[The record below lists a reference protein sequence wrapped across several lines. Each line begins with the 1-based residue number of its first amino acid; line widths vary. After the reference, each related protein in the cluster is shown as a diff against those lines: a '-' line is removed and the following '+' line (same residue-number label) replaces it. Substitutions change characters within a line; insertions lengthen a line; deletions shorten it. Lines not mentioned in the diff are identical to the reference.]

1 MERRNREEVYTS
13 STRRTPR
20 GKRLLSWLLSIVMV
34 LSLLPGME
42 LHVHAAYEDG
52 MECPGCG
59 HYHWDENCCGVCGAC
74 TRECDDDCYEE
85 THCINDCGACRAD
98 GDFTCDSSECGYCYE
113 CARKEE
119 PEKHCDYC
127 GEEDDGGICPECHY
141 CSECVTEFE
150 EIHCSVCEECVGGGL
165 RMCTEDHEH
174 PSGLESAHCTGESVV
189 CGKCG
194 GCFFEHEGDYCWD
207 CELCQKCALED
218 NKHCFECGEC
228 SSDETPCE
236 EGTKEAGDNTLC
248 ETCCMS
254 YDHHCSD
261 CYEHVNFDDYDGV
274 EGWCRDGGHGT
285 HCSSCAELTRC
296 LQCDRCWECAGL
308 DLCDDCG
315 LCEECCSENTE
326 TMRCDH
332 DYCVESSDYEDH
344 LCPDCGECPG
354 DDPCEFCGR
363 CSSCADSFHCEHG
376 RCEEDPDY
384 DYEHVCPG
392 CSDCFYSDDL
402 CETCELCAECSEHC
416 EKHDICPDN
425 ASEWDAHACPDCG
438 ECPGEK
444 SLCEI
449 CGLCETCAEHCEDG
463 YCKYA
468 DDFGGNC
475 DCVPCPHDEKST
487 YQSNRQGHWKVC
499 SDCGLLVDR
508 AAHTE
513 GAPVLNSAES
523 TADVDVYNLPC
534 EDCGYVL
541 AKINSPKGE
550 VPPHVHRYDANGYCQ
565 VCGAKSDGK
574 PYIIRQPADFECSV
588 QGDSG
593 AVIKARYSL
602 RAYGS
607 GELSYQWY
615 YSNGNKI
622 VDVIPDG
629 PGEFTISGTQTPNL
643 VMTVPEDACLGGYGP
658 YYCVVTNA
666 KGSVRSA
673 DARLTAKHNYR
684 NCYPIDRLDKDGNP
698 IKIVLYYANGSID
711 YGIPLSDV
719 HITCCVGCSAEKPG
733 AKPEDHVFSSWVIKQ
748 EPSDKYSGIKSR
760 TCKTCGYIDYGTFTA
775 HECVYAV
782 KFDESGHWEEC
793 KTCGA
798 KKPLR
803 DPDLEW
809 SAPAYKESHRFAN
822 FERTVEPTEDAF
834 GEETAQ
840 CEKAGCSATLTR
852 QVKKLPH
859 EHEFFTLAEHL
870 HYATEGLGTWTVN
883 KDTLGGLIDASMTVE
898 IDGVT
903 LTVFGAD
910 KTHHWFYC
918 KKPGCNVKGPSM
930 VHMMAG
936 LNVDFPP
943 DGETDG
949 SGVAACKVCEFEIR
963 KVMPAGSYPIVVEN
977 GISLNAQGKTV
988 ASGRAGDVITIR
1000 PRQLSG
1006 KAFSHWKLH
1015 YGGVTLA
1022 DPTQEETTFTVK
1034 KITPAAANP
1043 TYADYIIH
1051 LEAVYDTCPHSGG
1064 TVIGEVIPAGCTS
1077 YGKAADTLC
1086 AVCGAVLTEG
1096 GKTEPNGHAPES
1108 DWVIDPSSVESG
1120 DCRHYG
1126 NSGNLVCPDC
1136 GETMQPGEKT
1146 PRMHAH
1152 TTLTDEMPATCTTR
1166 GFTGNRV
1173 CDDCSKIAERGS
1185 FINKS
1190 EHSFGEWKPRKGDT
1204 KEIRE
1209 CTACGL
1215 KESREV
1221 SAPGIE
1227 VESVTLDQ
1235 NTLTLPVGKS
1245 ETLTATVL
1253 PEAATNKAVMWTSA
1267 DRSIAAVD
1275 ENGKVTAVKA
1285 GKTTITVTTV
1295 DGSHKAHCDVTV
1307 TTDTETKV
1315 LAGIQIT
1322 TPPKK
1327 TTYVVGESFDKT
1339 GMTVYAVYTD
1349 NTRDIVAGY
1358 TYSPSGAL
1366 KTTDTEIT
1374 VSYTAGS
1381 VTVQTTQKIKV
1392 VSSSA
1397 HTGDSGSSDTTY
1409 GITVKSAK
1417 NGDVTASHKSASK
1430 GTTVT
1435 LTVDPDKG
1443 YVLDTLTVLDGK
1455 DKEIK
1460 LTEKNGKYTFT
1471 MPAGKVTVEGKFKAE
1486 QSTGK
1491 NPFTDVPVGC
1501 YYEDAVIWAVDKGIT
1516 AGTDATTFNPDGP
1529 CTRAQI
1535 VTFLWRAAGSP
1546 EPKSKVMP
1554 FTDVPSGSYYYD
1566 AVLWAMEQGI
1576 TKGTS
1581 DTAFSPNA
1589 SCTRAQIVTFLWRA
1603 NGSPAVSGNS
1613 AFTDV
1618 ASDAY
1623 YAAAVAWA
1631 EKNGVTGGIGN
1642 GLFGSGNNC
1651 TRAQIVTF
1659 IYRSVK

>member
-1 MERRNREEVYTS
+1 MKQRNREEAYAS
-13 STRRTPR
+13 STRSSPR
-20 GKRLLSWLLSIVMV
+20 GKRLLSWLLSIVML
-34 LSLLPGME
+34 LSLLPGMAI
-42 LHVHAAYEDG
+42 HVHAAYEDG

-59 HYHWDENCCGVCGAC
+59 EYHWDENCCGNCGAC
-74 TRECDDDCYEE
+74 TRACDDDCYEE

-98 GDFTCDSSECGYCYE
+98 GNFACDCGYCYD
-113 CARKEE
+113 CARELE

-127 GEEDDGGICPECHY
+127 GEEDDGGICSECGL
-141 CSECVTEFE
+141 CSECVTDFE
-150 EIHCSVCEECVGGGL
+150 DVHCSVCEECIAGGL
-165 RMCTEDHEH
+165 RMCNEDHSH

-189 CGKCG
+189 CEKCN
-194 GCFFEHEGDYCWD
+194 GCFFEHEDDYCWD
-207 CELCQKCALED
+207 CELCQKCALD
-218 NKHCFECGEC
+218 NNKHCFECGEC
-228 SSDETPCE
+228 SSNETPCE
-236 EGTKEAGDNTLC
+236 KGSEEAGGNTVC
-248 ETCCMS
+248 ESCCES
-254 YDHHCSD
+254 YGHHCSD

-274 EGWCRDGGHGT
+274 EGWCSDGGHGT
-285 HCSSCAELTRC
+285 HCSSCADLTRC
-296 LQCDRCWECAGL
+296 LQCDRCWDCAGL

-315 LCEECCSENTE
+315 LCEECCRENTE

-344 LCPDCGECPG
+344 LCPDCDECSG

-363 CSSCADSFHCEHG
+363 CASCAESAHCEHG

-444 SLCEI
+444 ALCAT
-449 CGLCETCAEHCEDG
+449 CGLCETCAEHCEHR

-468 DDFGGNC
+468 DDFGDDC
-475 DCVPCPHDEKST
+475 DCVPCPHNEKST

-513 GAPVLNSAES
+513 GTPVLNSAES

-534 EDCGYVL
+534 ETCGYVM
-541 AKINSPKGE
+541 ANVNSPKGE

-615 YSNGNKI
+615 YANGNKI

-629 PGEFTISGTQTPNL
+629 PGEFTISGTKTPNL
-643 VMTVPEDACLGGYGP
+643 VMTVPEDACTGGYGP

-673 DARLTAKHNYR
+673 DAHLTAKHNYR
-684 NCYPIDRLDKDGNP
+684 NCNPINRLDKDGNP
-698 IKIVLYYANGSID
+698 ITIVLHYANGSID

-733 AKPEDHVFSSWVIKQ
+733 AKREDHVFSSWVIKQ

-760 TCKTCGYIDYGTFTA
+760 TCKTCGHIDYGTFTA

-809 SAPAYKESHRFAN
+809 GTPTYKESHRFAN
-822 FERTVEPTEDAF
+822 FKRTVEPTEDAF

-840 CEKAGCSATLTR
+840 CEKADCHATITR
-852 QVKKLPH
+852 EIKKTPH
-859 EHEFFTLAEHL
+859 EHVFYTWDE
-870 HYATEGLGTWTVN
+870 YIDIATEDKGIWDIKEDAAGN
-883 KDTLGGLIDASMTVE
+883 LISACMYTMV
-898 IDGVT
+898 DGQKIK
-903 LTVFGAD
+903 VFGAD
-910 KTHHWFYC
+910 VTYHWYYC
-918 KKPGCNVKGPSM
+918 KKPSCNEKGVPKAHKM
-930 VHMMAG
+930 TG
-936 LNVDFPP
+936 WIVDFPP
-943 DGETDG
+943 DAATSG
-949 SGVAACKVCEFEIR
+949 SSKSECRTCGYEVR
-963 KVMPAGSYPIVVEN
+963 KAMEAGSYPIVVEN
-977 GISLNAQGKTV
+977 GISLNAEGKTV

-1006 KAFSHWKLH
+1006 KVFSHWKLH
-1015 YGGVTLA
+1015 YGGVTLT
-1022 DPTQEETTFTVK
+1022 DPNQEGTTFTVK
-1034 KITPAAANP
+1034 KITPAATHP

-1051 LEAVYDTCPHSGG
+1051 LEAVYDTCQHDGG
-1064 TVIGEVIPAGCTS
+1064 RVTGEVIPAGCTS
-1077 YGKAADTLC
+1077 YGKAGDTLC
-1086 AVCGAVLTEG
+1086 AVCGAVLEEG

-1108 DWVIDPSSVESG
+1108 EWVIDPSSVESG

-1136 GETMQPGEKT
+1136 GETMKPGEKT

-1166 GFTGNRV
+1166 GFTGNLV

-1190 EHSFGEWKPRKGDT
+1190 EHSFGEWKLLGKGGT

-1215 KESREV
+1215 KETRSVPGTEV
-1221 SAPGIE
+1221 K
-1227 VESVTLDQ
+1227 SVTLDQ

-1327 TTYVVGESFDKT
+1327 TTYVAGESFDKT

-1349 NTRDIVAGY
+1349 NTRDIAAGY

-1397 HTGDSGSSDTTY
+1397 HTGDSGSGDTTY

-1455 DKEIK
+1455 DKELK

-1471 MPAGKVTVEGKFKAE
+1471 MPASKVTVEAMFKAE

-1491 NPFTDVPVGC
+1491 NSFTDVPAGS

-1516 AGTDATTFNPDGP
+1516 TGTSATTFDPNGI
-1529 CTRAQI
+1529 CTRAQA

-1546 EPKSKVMP
+1546 AAKSSAMP
-1554 FTDVPSGSYYYD
+1554 FADVQAGSYYYD
-1566 AVLWAMEQGI
+1566 AVLWAVENGI

-1581 DTAFSPNA
+1581 DTMFSPDA
-1589 SCTRAQIVTFLWRA
+1589 TCTRAQIVTFLWRA
-1603 NGSPAVSGNS
+1603 NGSPAVSGDS
-1613 AFTDV
+1613 AFTDM

-1623 YAAAVAWA
+1623 YAAAVTWA
-1631 EKNGVTGGIGN
+1631 EKNDVTGGIGG
-1642 GLFGSGNNC
+1642 GLFGSNNDC

-1659 IYRSVK
+1659 LYRSVK

>member
-1 MERRNREEVYTS
+1 M
-13 STRRTPR
+13 
-20 GKRLLSWLLSIVMV
+20 
-34 LSLLPGME
+34 
-42 LHVHAAYEDG
+42 
-52 MECPGCG
+52 
-59 HYHWDENCCGVCGAC
+59 
-74 TRECDDDCYEE
+74 
-85 THCINDCGACRAD
+85 
-98 GDFTCDSSECGYCYE
+98 
-113 CARKEE
+113 
-119 PEKHCDYC
+119 
-127 GEEDDGGICPECHY
+127 
-141 CSECVTEFE
+141 
-150 EIHCSVCEECVGGGL
+150 
-165 RMCTEDHEH
+165 
-174 PSGLESAHCTGESVV
+174 
-189 CGKCG
+189 
-194 GCFFEHEGDYCWD
+194 
-207 CELCQKCALED
+207 
-218 NKHCFECGEC
+218 
-228 SSDETPCE
+228 
-236 EGTKEAGDNTLC
+236 
-248 ETCCMS
+248 
-254 YDHHCSD
+254 
-261 CYEHVNFDDYDGV
+261 
-274 EGWCRDGGHGT
+274 
-285 HCSSCAELTRC
+285 
-296 LQCDRCWECAGL
+296 
-308 DLCDDCG
+308 
-315 LCEECCSENTE
+315 
-326 TMRCDH
+326 
-332 DYCVESSDYEDH
+332 
-344 LCPDCGECPG
+344 CPDCEKC
-354 DDPCEFCGR
+354 F
-363 CSSCADSFHCEHG
+363 DSDE
-376 RCEEDPDY
+376 
-384 DYEHVCPG
+384 
-392 CSDCFYSDDL
+392 L
-402 CETCELCAECSEHC
+402 CETCELCEDCWEHC
-416 EKHDICPDN
+416 EKHDTCPDN
-425 ASEWDAHACPDCG
+425 ASDWDAHACPACG

-444 SLCEI
+444 ELCAT
-449 CGLCETCAEHCEDG
+449 CGLCESCAEHCEHG
-463 YCKYA
+463 VCKHA
-468 DDFGGNC
+468 DDFGQNC
-475 DCVPCPHDEKST
+475 GCEPCSHENQSVW
-487 YQSNRQGHWKVC
+487 QSNRYSHWKIC
-499 SDCGLLVDR
+499 NGCQITLERANHRAGDLLKSD
-508 AAHTE
+508 
-513 GAPVLNSAES
+513 AES
-523 TADVDVYNLPC
+523 TAEKDVYINRC
-534 EDCGYVL
+534 VDCGYEMYKV
-541 AKINSPKGE
+541 SYPKGE
-550 VPPHVHRYDANGYCQ
+550 IPPHVHRYDANGYCT
-565 VCGAKSDGK
+565 VCGSESDGK
-574 PYIIRQPADFECSV
+574 PYIIRQPEDFECTV
-588 QGDSG
+588 QGESG
-593 AVIKARYSL
+593 TAIKARYSL

-615 YSNGNKI
+615 YSNGKEI
-622 VDVIPDG
+622 EEIIPDN
-629 PGEFTISGTQTPNL
+629 PGEFTISGTKTPNL
-643 VMTVPEDACLGGYGP
+643 VMTVPEDACVGGYGP

-673 DARLTAKHNYR
+673 DAHLTAKHNYR
-684 NCYPIDRLDKDGNP
+684 GCYPINRLDKDGNP
-698 IKIVLYYANGSID
+698 ITIVLHYANGSID

-733 AKPEDHVFSSWVIKQ
+733 AKREDHVFSSWVIKQ

-760 TCKTCGYIDYGTFTA
+760 TCKTCGHIDYGTFTA

-809 SAPAYKESHRFAN
+809 GTPTYKESHRFAN
-822 FERTVEPTEDAF
+822 FKRTVEPTEDAF
-834 GEETAQ
+834 GKETAQ
-840 CEKAGCSATLTR
+840 CEKADCHATITR
-852 QVKKLPH
+852 EIKKTPH
-859 EHEFFTLAEHL
+859 EHVFYTWAE
-870 HYATEGLGTWTVN
+870 YIDIATEGKGIWDIKEDAAGN
-883 KDTLGGLIDASMTVE
+883 LISACMYTMV
-898 IDGVT
+898 DGQKIK
-903 LTVFGAD
+903 VFGAD
-910 KTHHWFYC
+910 VTYHWYYC
-918 KKPGCNVKGPSM
+918 KKPSCNEKGVPKAHKM
-930 VHMMAG
+930 TG
-936 LNVDFPP
+936 WIVDFPP
-943 DGETDG
+943 DAATSG
-949 SGVAACKVCEFEIR
+949 SSKSECRTCGYEVR
-963 KVMPAGSYPIVVEN
+963 KAMEAGSYPIVVEN
-977 GISLNAQGKTV
+977 GISLNAEGKTV

-1006 KAFSHWKLH
+1006 KVFSHWKLH
-1015 YGGVTLA
+1015 YGGVTLT
-1022 DPTQEETTFTVK
+1022 DPNQEGTTFTVQ
-1034 KITPAAANP
+1034 KITPATTHP

-1051 LEAVYDTCPHSGG
+1051 LEAMYDTCQHDGG
-1064 TVIGEVIPAGCTS
+1064 RVTGEVIPAGCTS
-1077 YGKAADTLC
+1077 YGKAGDTLC

-1096 GKTEPNGHAPES
+1096 GKIEPKDHAPES
-1108 DWVIDPSSVESG
+1108 EWVIDPSSVESG

-1136 GETMQPGEKT
+1136 GETMKPGEKT

-1235 NTLTLPVGKS
+1235 NTLTLSVGKS

-1327 TTYVVGESFDKT
+1327 TTYVAGESFDKT

-1349 NTRDIVAGY
+1349 NTRDIAAGY

-1397 HTGDSGSSDTTY
+1397 HTGGGGGGDTTY

-1455 DKEIK
+1455 DKELK

-1471 MPAGKVTVEGKFKAE
+1471 MPASKVTVEAMFKAE

-1491 NPFTDVPVGC
+1491 NSFTDVPAGS

-1516 AGTDATTFNPDGP
+1516 TGTSATTFDPNGI
-1529 CTRAQI
+1529 CTRAQA

-1546 EPKSKVMP
+1546 AAKSSAMP
-1554 FTDVPSGSYYYD
+1554 FADVQAGSYYYD
-1566 AVLWAMEQGI
+1566 AVLWAVENGI
-1576 TKGTS
+1576 TKGSS
-1581 DTAFSPNA
+1581 DTMFSPGA
-1589 SCTRAQIVTFLWRA
+1589 TCTRAQIVTFLWRA
-1603 NGSPAVSGNS
+1603 NGSPAVSGDS
-1613 AFTDV
+1613 AFTDM

-1623 YAAAVAWA
+1623 YAAAVTWA
-1631 EKNGVTGGIGN
+1631 EKNGVTGGIGG
-1642 GLFGSGNNC
+1642 GLFGSNNNC

-1659 IYRSVK
+1659 LYRSVK

>member
-1 MERRNREEVYTS
+1 MKQRNREEAYAS
-13 STRRTPR
+13 STRSSPR

-34 LSLLPGME
+34 LSLLPGMAI
-42 LHVHAAYEDG
+42 HVHAAYEDG

-59 HYHWDENCCGVCGAC
+59 EYHWDENCCGNCGAC
-74 TRECDDDCYEE
+74 TRACDDDCYEE

-98 GDFTCDSSECGYCYE
+98 GNFACDCGYCYD
-113 CARKEE
+113 CARELE

-127 GEEDDGGICPECHY
+127 GEEDDGGICSECGL
-141 CSECVTEFE
+141 CSECVTDFE
-150 EIHCSVCEECVGGGL
+150 DVHCSVCEECIAGGL
-165 RMCTEDHEH
+165 RMCNEDHSH

-189 CGKCG
+189 CEKCN
-194 GCFFEHEGDYCWD
+194 GCFFEHEDDYCWD
-207 CELCQKCALED
+207 CELCQKCALD
-218 NKHCFECGEC
+218 NNKHCFECGEC
-228 SSDETPCE
+228 SSNETPCE
-236 EGTKEAGDNTLC
+236 KGSEEAGGNTVC
-248 ETCCMS
+248 ESCCES
-254 YDHHCSD
+254 YGHHCSD

-274 EGWCRDGGHGT
+274 EGWCSDGGHGT
-285 HCSSCAELTRC
+285 HCSSCADLTRC
-296 LQCDRCWECAGL
+296 LQCDRCWDCAGL

-315 LCEECCSENTE
+315 LCEECCRENTE
-326 TMRCDH
+326 TTRCDH

-344 LCPDCGECPG
+344 LCPDCDECSG

-363 CSSCADSFHCEHG
+363 CASCAESAHCEHG

-444 SLCEI
+444 ALCAT
-449 CGLCETCAEHCEDG
+449 CGLCETCAEHCEHG

-468 DDFGGNC
+468 DDFGDVC
-475 DCVPCPHDEKST
+475 DCVPCPHGEKST

-513 GAPVLNSAES
+513 GTPVLNSAES

-534 EDCGYVL
+534 ETCGYVM
-541 AKINSPKGE
+541 ANVNSPKGE

-615 YSNGNKI
+615 YANGNKI

-629 PGEFTISGTQTPNL
+629 PGEFIISGTQTPNL
-643 VMTVPEDACLGGYGP
+643 VMTVPEDACVGGYGP

-673 DARLTAKHNYR
+673 DAHLTAKHNYR
-684 NCYPIDRLDKDGNP
+684 NCNPINRLDKDGNP
-698 IKIVLYYANGSID
+698 ITIVLHYANGSID

-733 AKPEDHVFSSWVIKQ
+733 AKREDHVFSSWVIKQ

-760 TCKTCGYIDYGTFTA
+760 TCKTCGHIDYGTFTA

-809 SAPAYKESHRFAN
+809 GAPTYKESHRFAN

-834 GEETAQ
+834 GKETAQ
-840 CEKAGCSATLTR
+840 CEKADCHATITR
-852 QVKKLPH
+852 EIKKTPH
-859 EHEFFTLAEHL
+859 EHVFYTWGE
-870 HYATEGLGTWTVN
+870 YIDIATEGKGIWDIKEDAAGN
-883 KDTLGGLIDASMTVE
+883 LISACMYTMV
-898 IDGVT
+898 DGQKIK
-903 LTVFGAD
+903 VFGAD
-910 KTHHWFYC
+910 VTYHWYYC
-918 KKPGCNVKGPSM
+918 KKPSCNEKGGQKAHKM
-930 VHMMAG
+930 TG
-936 LNVDFPP
+936 WIVDFPP
-943 DGETDG
+943 DAATSG
-949 SGVAACKVCEFEIR
+949 SSKSECRTCGYEVR
-963 KVMPAGSYPIVVEN
+963 KAMKAGSYPIVVEK
-977 GISLNAQGKTV
+977 GTSYNAKGEMV
-988 ASGRAGDVITIR
+988 SGSMIGNTITIKAK
-1000 PRQLSG
+1000 QLEG
-1006 KAFSHWKLH
+1006 LKFKHWIVH
-1015 YGGVTLA
+1015 NGGVTLA
-1022 DPTQEETTFTVK
+1022 DPMQEETTFTVK

-1064 TVIGEVIPAGCTS
+1064 RVTGEVIPAGCTS
-1077 YGKAADTLC
+1077 YGKAGDTLC

-1096 GKTEPNGHAPES
+1096 GKIEPKDHAPES
-1108 DWVIDPSSVESG
+1108 EWVIDPSSVESG

-1136 GETMQPGEKT
+1136 GETMKPGEKT

-1152 TTLTDEMPATCTTR
+1152 TTLTDKMPATCTTR
-1166 GFTGNRV
+1166 GFTGNLV

-1190 EHSFGEWKPRKGDT
+1190 EHSFGEWKLLGKGGT

-1215 KESREV
+1215 KETRSVPGTEV
-1221 SAPGIE
+1221 K
-1227 VESVTLDQ
+1227 SVTLDQ

-1267 DRSIAAVD
+1267 DWSIAAVD

-1349 NTRDIVAGY
+1349 NTRDIAAGY

-1397 HTGDSGSSDTTY
+1397 HTGDSGSGDTTY

-1417 NGDVTASHKSASK
+1417 NGDVTASHKTASK
-1430 GTTVT
+1430 GATVT

-1455 DKEIK
+1455 DKELK

-1471 MPAGKVTVEGKFKAE
+1471 MPASKVTVEAMFKAE

-1491 NPFTDVPVGC
+1491 NSFTDVPAGS

-1516 AGTDATTFNPDGP
+1516 TGTSATTFEPNGI
-1529 CTRAQI
+1529 CTRAQA

-1546 EPKSKVMP
+1546 AAKSSAMP
-1554 FTDVPSGSYYYD
+1554 FVDVKAGSYYET
-1566 AVLWAMEQGI
+1566 AVLWAVENGI

-1581 DTAFSPNA
+1581 DTMFSPDA
-1589 SCTRAQIVTFLWRA
+1589 TCTRAQIVTFLWRA
-1603 NGSPAVSGNS
+1603 NGSPAVSGDS
-1613 AFTDV
+1613 AFTDM

-1623 YAAAVAWA
+1623 YAAAVTWA
-1631 EKNGVTGGIGN
+1631 EKNGVTGGIGG
-1642 GLFGSGNNC
+1642 GLFGSNNNC

-1659 IYRSVK
+1659 LYRSVK

>member
-1 MERRNREEVYTS
+1 MKQRNRKEVSTC
-13 STRRTPR
+13 STRSSPR
-20 GKRLLSWLLSIVMV
+20 GKKLLSWLLSMVMV
-34 LSLLPGME
+34 LSLLPEMAI
-42 LHVHAAYEDG
+42 HVHAAYEDG

-98 GDFTCDSSECGYCYE
+98 GNFACDCGYCYD
-113 CARKEE
+113 CARELE

-127 GEEDDGGICPECHY
+127 GEEDDGGICSECGL
-141 CSECVTEFE
+141 CSECVTDFE
-150 EIHCSVCEECVGGGL
+150 EVHCSVCEECVGGGL

-174 PSGLESAHCTGESVV
+174 SSGLESAHCTGESVV

-315 LCEECCSENTE
+315 LCE
-326 TMRCDH
+326 
-332 DYCVESSDYEDH
+332 
-344 LCPDCGECPG
+344 
-354 DDPCEFCGR
+354 
-363 CSSCADSFHCEHG
+363 
-376 RCEEDPDY
+376 
-384 DYEHVCPG
+384 
-392 CSDCFYSDDL
+392 
-402 CETCELCAECSEHC
+402 
-416 EKHDICPDN
+416 
-425 ASEWDAHACPDCG
+425 
-438 ECPGEK
+438 
-444 SLCEI
+444 
-449 CGLCETCAEHCEDG
+449 TCAEHCEHG

-475 DCVPCPHDEKST
+475 DCVPCPHNEKST

-513 GAPVLNSAES
+513 GTPVLNSAES

-534 EDCGYVL
+534 ETCGYVM
-541 AKINSPKGE
+541 ANVNSPKGE

-629 PGEFTISGTQTPNL
+629 PGEFIISGTQTPNL

-684 NCYPIDRLDKDGNP
+684 NCNPINRLDKDGNP
-698 IKIVLYYANGSID
+698 IKIVLHYANGSIG
-711 YGIPLSDV
+711 YGIPVSDV

-733 AKPEDHVFSSWVIKQ
+733 AKPEDHVFSSWVIEQ

-760 TCKTCGYIDYGTFTA
+760 TCKTCGHIDYGTFTA

-782 KFDESGHWEEC
+782 KYDESGHWEEC

-809 SAPAYKESHRFAN
+809 GAPTYKESHRFAN
-822 FERTVEPTEDAF
+822 FERTVKPTEDAF
-834 GEETAQ
+834 GEEAAQ
-840 CEKAGCSATLTR
+840 CEKTGCHATITR

-859 EHEFFTLAEHL
+859 EHVF
-870 HYATEGLGTWTVN
+870 YTWDEYIDIASEN
-883 KDTLGGLIDASMTVE
+883 KGIWDIKEDAAGNLISACMYTMV
-898 IDGVT
+898 DGQKIK
-903 LTVFGAD
+903 VFGAD
-910 KTHHWFYC
+910 VTYHWYYC
-918 KKPGCNVKGPSM
+918 KKPSCNEKGGQKAHKM
-930 VHMMAG
+930 TG
-936 LNVDFPP
+936 WIVDFPP
-943 DGETDG
+943 DAATSG
-949 SGVAACKVCEFEIR
+949 SSKSECRTCGYEVR
-963 KVMPAGSYPIVVEN
+963 KAMKAGNYPIVVEN
-977 GISLNAQGKTV
+977 GTSYNANGEMV
-988 ASGRAGDVITIR
+988 SGSMIGNTITIKAK
-1000 PRQLSG
+1000 QLEG
-1006 KAFSHWKLH
+1006 LKFKRWIVHN
-1015 YGGVTLA
+1015 GGVTLA

-1064 TVIGEVIPAGCTS
+1064 TVTGEVIPAGCTS
-1077 YGKAADTLC
+1077 YGKAGDTLC

-1190 EHSFGEWKPRKGDT
+1190 EHSFGEWKLLRKGET

-1215 KESREV
+1215 KETREG
-1221 SAPGIE
+1221 SAPGTE

-1245 ETLTATVL
+1245 EMLTATVL

-1267 DRSIAAVD
+1267 DWSIAAVD

-1295 DGSHKAHCDVTV
+1295 DGSHKAHCDVTD
-1307 TTDTETKV
+1307 TTETETKV

-1327 TTYVVGESFDKT
+1327 TTYVAGESFDKT

-1349 NTRDIVAGY
+1349 NTRDIAAGY

-1392 VSSSA
+1392 ASSSA

-1546 EPKSKVMP
+1546 EPKSMSS
-1554 FTDVPSGSYYYD
+1554 FSDVSADSYYAK
-1566 AVLWAMEQGI
+1566 AVAWAVEKGI
-1576 TKGTS
+1576 TSGTG
-1581 DTAFSPNA
+1581 DGKFNPEDP
-1589 SCTRAQIVTFLWRA
+1589 CTRAQSVTFLYRA
-1603 NGSPAVSGNS
+1603 AGSPAVIGS
-1613 AFTDV
+1613 AEFSDV
-1618 ASDAY
+1618 ASDTY

-1631 EKNGVTGGIGN
+1631 AKNGITSGTGGGQ
-1642 GLFGSGNNC
+1642 FGSDNEC
-1651 TRAQIVTF
+1651 TRGHIVTF
-1659 IYRSVK
+1659 LFSAYGK

>member
-1 MERRNREEVYTS
+1 MKQRNRKEMSTC
-13 STRRTPR
+13 STRSSPR
-20 GKRLLSWLLSIVMV
+20 GKKLLSWLLSMVMV
-34 LSLLPGME
+34 LSLLPEMAI
-42 LHVHAAYEDG
+42 HVHAAYEDG
-52 MECPGCG
+52 QDCEHCG
-59 HYHWDENCCGVCGAC
+59 HYHWDENCCGNCGSC
-74 TRECDDDCYEE
+74 SSDCDDDCYEE
-85 THCINDCGACRAD
+85 THCISCGECRAD
-98 GDFTCDSSECGYCYE
+98 GNFACDCGYCYT
-113 CARKEE
+113 CAKREE

-150 EIHCSVCEECVGGGL
+150 EIHCSVCEECIGGGL
-165 RMCTEDHEH
+165 RMCTEDHSH

-189 CGKCG
+189 CGKCD

-236 EGTKEAGDNTLC
+236 EGSKEAGGYTVC

-254 YDHHCSD
+254 YDHHCND

-285 HCSSCAELTRC
+285 HCDSCAELTRC
-296 LQCDRCWECAGL
+296 LQCDRCWDCAGL

-315 LCEECCSENTE
+315 LCEECCRENTE

-344 LCPDCGECPG
+344 LCPDCDECSG

-363 CSSCADSFHCEHG
+363 CTSCAESAHCEHG

-425 ASEWDAHACPDCG
+425 ASKWDAHACPDCG

-444 SLCEI
+444 ALCEI
-449 CGLCETCAEHCEDG
+449 CGLCETCAEHCEHG

-475 DCVPCPHDEKST
+475 TCVPCPHNEKSA

-513 GAPVLNSAES
+513 GTPVLNSAES

-534 EDCGYVL
+534 ETCGYVM
-541 AKINSPKGE
+541 ANVNSPKGE

-574 PYIIRQPADFECSV
+574 PYIIHQPADFECSV

-615 YSNGNKI
+615 YANGNKI
-622 VDVIPDG
+622 VDVIPDS

-643 VMTVPEDACLGGYGP
+643 VMTVPEDACVGGYGP
-658 YYCVVTNA
+658 YYCIVTNA

-673 DARLTAKHNYR
+673 DAHLNAKHNYR
-684 NCYPIDRLDKDGNP
+684 NCYPINRLDKDGNP
-698 IKIVLYYANGSID
+698 IKIVLHYANGSIG
-711 YGIPLSDV
+711 YGIPVSDV

-733 AKPEDHVFSSWVIKQ
+733 AKPEDHVFSSWVIEQ

-760 TCKTCGYIDYGTFTA
+760 TCKTCGHIDYGTFTA
-775 HECVYAV
+775 HECVYDV
-782 KFDESGHWEEC
+782 KYDDSGHWEEC

-803 DPDLEW
+803 DSGLEW
-809 SAPAYKESHRFAN
+809 GAPAYKESHRFDN

-840 CEKAGCSATLTR
+840 CEKAGCHATISR

-870 HYATEGLGTWTVN
+870 HYATEDLGTWTVN

-910 KTHHWFYC
+910 KAHHWFYC

-949 SGVAACKVCEFEIR
+949 SGVSTCKVCEFEIR
-963 KVMPAGSYPIVVEN
+963 KAMPAGSYPIVVEN

-1015 YGGVTLA
+1015 YGGVTIA

-1064 TVIGEVIPAGCTS
+1064 TVTGEVIPAGCTS
-1077 YGKAADTLC
+1077 YGKAGDTLC
-1086 AVCGAVLTEG
+1086 AVCGAVRTVG
-1096 GKTEPNGHAPES
+1096 GKTEPKGHAPES

-1136 GETMQPGEKT
+1136 GEIMQPGEKT

-1209 CTACGL
+1209 CTACGF
-1215 KESREV
+1215 KESREG
-1221 SAPGIE
+1221 SAPGTE

-1295 DGSHKAHCDVTV
+1295 DGSHKAHCDV
-1307 TTDTETKV
+1307 
-1315 LAGIQIT
+1315 
-1322 TPPKK
+1322 
-1327 TTYVVGESFDKT
+1327 
-1339 GMTVYAVYTD
+1339 
-1349 NTRDIVAGY
+1349 
-1358 TYSPSGAL
+1358 
-1366 KTTDTEIT
+1366 
-1374 VSYTAGS
+1374 
-1381 VTVQTTQKIKV
+1381 V

-1397 HTGDSGSSDTTY
+1397 HTGDRGSSDTTY
-1409 GITVKSAK
+1409 GITVKSAE

-1491 NPFTDVPVGC
+1491 NPFTDVPAGS

-1516 AGTDATTFNPDGP
+1516 TGTSATTFNPN
-1529 CTRAQI
+1529 
-1535 VTFLWRAAGSP
+1535 
-1546 EPKSKVMP
+1546 
-1554 FTDVPSGSYYYD
+1554 
-1566 AVLWAMEQGI
+1566 GI
-1576 TKGTS
+1576 
-1581 DTAFSPNA
+1581 
-1589 SCTRAQIVTFLWRA
+1589 CTRAQIVTFLWRA

-1618 ASDAY
+1618 AADAY
-1623 YAAAVAWA
+1623 YAAAVTWA
-1631 EKNGVTGGIGN
+1631 EKNGVTGGIGG
-1642 GLFGSGNNC
+1642 GLFGSNNNC